1 MFDPDLLAVDR
12 HLGPTMA
19 YIHEGEELIDREET
33 RDPVAKLPRDI
44 AGIIRKRFGGVAGL
58 PSALVLERLRQVPV
72 VERRKRFDAGF
83 EQRIDQAAVE
93 VETLRIR
100 LTDAVGKD
108 SRPGDREPIALDAH
122 VLHEPHIILVAMIM
136 IVGDIGVVA
145 VPDLARRMRV
155 AIPDR
160 GAATVFPYG
169 ALDLKRRRG
178 DAPGEAVRKP
188 GCALHR
194 FRPAFCRG

>member
-1 MFDPDLLAVDR
+1 MFDPDFLAVD
-12 HLGPTMA
+12 HHVDPTMPD
-19 YIHEGEELIDREET
+19 IHEREELVDREEAL
-33 RDPVAKLPRDI
+33 DPVAELPRDI
-44 AGIIRKRFGGVAGL
+44 AGIIGKRFGGVAGL

-72 VERRKRFDAGF
+72 VEGRKRFDAGF

-93 VETLRIR
+93 VEALWIR

-122 VLHEPHIILVAMIM
+122 VLHQPHIILVAMIM
-136 IVGDIGVVA
+136 IVREIGVVA

-169 ALDLKRRRG
+169 ALDLKRRR
-178 DAPGEAVRKP
+178 
-188 GCALHR
+188 
-194 FRPAFCRG
+194 